1 MFLWA
6 HALVDLPCMPGCP
19 WSRRKANISGNLRLG
34 EEPYVIPSL
43 GRDRCLRNRTAKLEL
58 RKPIGPGR
66 HLAYVLK
73 KGALIIRIGFR
84 EGDLR
89 RSITDSSDTC
99 VKQTQ
104 ATVPERLHNNST

>member
-1 MFLWA
+1 MI
-6 HALVDLPCMPGCP
+6 H
-19 WSRRKANISGNLRLG
+19 
-34 EEPYVIPSL
+34 SL
-43 GRDRCLRNRTAKLEL
+43 GRGRCLRNRTAKLEL

-66 HLAYVLK
+66 HLAHVLN
-73 KGALIIRIGFR
+73 KGAVTIRIFR

-89 RSITDSSDTC
+89 RSNTDSSDTC